1 MNSQS
6 LKFKVAAVVLGVS
19 LVSLTLGATIFYFVK
34 QGESDS
40 KMVDAAGRQRMLSQ
54 AMAKTVLGYTLAKN
68 TLTAAQS
75 QATELDRYITEM
87 RGTYTGM
94 VVKPAKKAGLKIS
107 MHPEKETDIAVP
119 FPATFTRVVGEKF
132 AAGGSFNV
140 DIITKDPINP
150 AQTLKDKTDQEAF
163 AALAANPKQIIMKEV
178 EADGKLYLRYYTA
191 DIAVVDA
198 CASCHT
204 AMKDTKFTVGDMLG
218 IRRFSILFSE
228 NIALGYERLKPD
240 LEEYKVASE
249 VFTQTLAAL
258 KSGGK
263 YPADLKMS
271 QFNTTNGVQNS
282 EGQAKIQEI
291 EAALAEFNASV
302 ERFMASEPGSNEFWE
317 TQSKVLA
324 GANKLRKLSNDLV
337 MMVQLNLGNI
347 AWAIGAMTLIVL
359 LTFVGLFVMLN
370 KTVLSAVLEITKT
383 AHVIAN
389 GDLTQSVRSKRKDEI
404 GKLYGALGQLQQKM
418 ASIIG
423 EISGNTSS
431 IAMASQQ
438 VNSTAQSLSQGASE
452 QAASVEETSASIE
465 EMSASINQNSE
476 NAKVTDGIA
485 ADSAKSAVEGGEAVK
500 ETVEAMRKIAE
511 KITIIEDIA
520 YQTNMLALNAAIEAA
535 RAGDHGKGF
544 AVVAAEVRKLAERSQ
559 TAAGEISSLT
569 GDSVEVAERAGDLL
583 EQMVPDINKTA
594 GLVQE
599 ISAASEEQACGA
611 GQITGAITQ
620 LDKVTQQN
628 AAAAEE
634 LAASS
639 EQMHAQAES
648 LRKLMGFFTIAQ
660 KAKNGEGHTDSLQ
673 ASVNDSNED
682 AATAPLPQAVGYD
695 AEAPDEADFKRF

>member
-1 MNSQS
+1 MNTQT
-6 LKFKVAAVVLGVS
+6 LKFKVATVVLVVS

-68 TLTAAQS
+68 TLQAAK
-75 QATELDRYITEM
+75 TKTLDLDRYITKM
-87 RGTYTGM
+87 RGTYTAL
-94 VVKPAKKAGLKIS
+94 VVKPAKKSGIKIS
-107 MHPEKETDIAVP
+107 MHPEKESNPAMP
-119 FPATFTRVVGEKF
+119 FPATFARIVGEKF
-132 AAGGSFNV
+132 AEGSDFSV
-140 DIITKDPINP
+140 SIIAEDPINP
-150 AQTLKDKTDQEAF
+150 DQRLKDALDKEAF
-163 AALAANPKQIIMKEV
+163 AALAANPKKIIFNEV
-178 EADGKLYLRYYTA
+178 ESDGKLYLRYYTA
-191 DIAVVDA
+191 DTAVVEA

-204 AMKDTKFTVGDMLG
+204 AMKGTEFKVGDMLG
-218 IRRFSILFSE
+218 IRRFSMLFADD
-228 NIALGYERLKPD
+228 IALGHERLNPD
-240 LEEYKVASE
+240 LEEYKTASA

-263 YPADLKMS
+263 YPADLKM
-271 QFNTTNGVQNS
+271 TTFYTTDGAQGP
-282 EGQAKIQEI
+282 ETQAKISEI
-291 EAALAEFNASV
+291 EAELEQFNKTVAQ
-302 ERFMASEPGSNEFWE
+302 FMEAEPGSNLFWE
-317 TQSKVLA
+317 TQSKVLIE
-324 GANKLRKLSNDLV
+324 GNKLRKLSNDLV
-337 MMVQLNLGNI
+337 GMVTLDLGNI
-347 AWAIGAMTLIVL
+347 AWAVGAMTLIVL
-359 LTFVGLFVMLN
+359 LAFFSLFMMLN
-370 KTVLSAVLEITKT
+370 RTVLTAVKDITKT
-383 AHVIAN
+383 AHTIAN
-389 GDLTQSVRSKRKDEI
+389 GDLSKPVTSTRKDEV
-404 GKLYGALGQLQQKM
+404 GMLYGALNQLQQQM
-418 ASIIG
+418 SSCIG
-423 EISGNTSS
+423 KIADNTDS

-485 ADSAKSAVEGGEAVK
+485 ADSAKSAVEGGEAVE
-500 ETVEAMRKIAE
+500 ETVVAMRKIAE

-569 GDSVEVAERAGDLL
+569 GDSVQVAERAGELL

-634 LAASS
+634 LAGSS
-639 EQMHAQAES
+639 EQMHSQAEA

-660 KAKNGEGHTDSLQ
+660 NARDDGM
-673 ASVNDSNED
+673 ASVDMNSPAPSINED
-682 AATAPLPQAVGYD
+682 VEPALPQAVGHD
-695 AEAPDEADFKRF
+695 TEEPNEADFKRF

>member
-1 MNSQS
+1 MNTQT
-6 LKFKVAAVVLGVS
+6 LKFKVATVVMVVS
-19 LVSLTLGATIFYFVK
+19 LVTLALGGTIFYFVK

-68 TLTAAQS
+68 TLQAAK
-75 QATELDRYITEM
+75 TKTLDLDRYITKM
-87 RGTYTGM
+87 RGTYTAL

-107 MHPEKETDIAVP
+107 MHPEKESGPAMV
-119 FPATFTRVVGEKF
+119 FPATFARLVGEKF
-132 AAGGSFNV
+132 ADGSDFSV
-140 DIITKDPINP
+140 SIIAEDPVNP
-150 AQTLKDKTDQEAF
+150 DQKLKDSFDKEAF
-163 AALAANPKQIIMKEV
+163 TALAANPKQVIFNEV
-178 EADGKLYLRYYTA
+178 ESDGKLYLRYYTA
-191 DIAVVDA
+191 DTAVVEA

-204 AMKDTKFTVGDMLG
+204 AMKGTEFKVGDMLG
-218 IRRFSILFSE
+218 IRRFSMLFADD
-228 NIALGYERLKPD
+228 IALGRARLSPD
-240 LEEYKVASE
+240 LEEYKTASAM
-249 VFTQTLAAL
+249 FTQTLAAI
-258 KSGGK
+258 KSGGE
-263 YPADLKMS
+263 YPADLKMTV
-271 QFNTTNGVQNS
+271 FETTHPAVAEAQP
-282 EGQAKIQEI
+282 KISEI
-291 EAALAEFNASV
+291 EAALEQFNQSV
-302 ERFMASEPGSNEFWE
+302 EQFMKAEAGSNIFWE
-317 TQSKVLA
+317 TQSEVLA
-324 GANKLRKLSNDLV
+324 GANKLRTLSNDLV
-337 MMVQLNLGNI
+337 HLVELNLGNI
-347 AWAIGAMTLIVL
+347 AWAVGAMTLVVL
-359 LTFVGLFVMLN
+359 LAFFSLFTMLN
-370 KTVLSAVLEITKT
+370 RTVLSAVKDITET
-383 AHVIAN
+383 ATIIAN
-389 GDLTQSVRSKRKDEI
+389 GDLTKTVSSTRKDEI
-404 GKLYGALGQLQQKM
+404 GMLYGALGKLQQRM
-418 ASIIG
+418 SSIIG
-423 EISGNTSS
+423 EISGNTSN

-452 QAASVEETSASIE
+452 QAASVEETSASVE

-500 ETVEAMRKIAE
+500 ETVDAMRKIAE

-559 TAAGEISSLT
+559 TAAGEISALT
-569 GDSVEVAERAGDLL
+569 GDSVEVAERAGELL

-628 AAAAEE
+628 ASAAEE

-639 EQMHAQAES
+639 EQMHSQAEQ

-660 KAKNGEGHTDSLQ
+660 NARDGEI
-673 ASVNDSNED
+673 ASVDMNSP
-682 AATAPLPQAVGYD
+682 ATAITEGVETALPQAVGHD
-695 AEAPDEADFKRF
+695 TEAPDEADFKRF

>member
-1 MNSQS
+1 MNAQT
-6 LKFKVAAVVLGVS
+6 LKFKVAAVVMVVS
-19 LVSLTLGATIFYFVK
+19 LVTLALGGTIFYFVK
-34 QGESDS
+34 KGESDA

-68 TLTAAQS
+68 TLQAAKTQ
-75 QATELDRYITEM
+75 TLELNRYITKM
-87 RGTYTGM
+87 RGTYTAL

-107 MHPEKETDIAVP
+107 MHPEKESGPAVV
-119 FPATFTRVVGEKF
+119 FPATFARLVGEKF
-132 AAGGSFNV
+132 ADGGNFSV
-140 DIITKDPINP
+140 SIISDDPVNP
-150 AQTLKDKTDQEAF
+150 DQGLKDSFDKTAF
-163 AALAANPKQIIMKEV
+163 AALSANPKQVIFNEV
-178 EADGKLYLRYYTA
+178 ESDGKLYLRYYTA
-191 DIAVVDA
+191 DTAVVEA

-204 AMKDTKFTVGDMLG
+204 AMKGHEFKVGDMLG
-218 IRRFSILFSE
+218 IRRFSMLFAD
-228 NIALGYERLKPD
+228 NIALGHERLNPD
-240 LEEYKVASE
+240 LGEYKTAST

-263 YPADLKMS
+263 YPADLKMTS
-271 QFNTTNGVQNS
+271 FHTTDGAQS
-282 EGQAKIQEI
+282 PEAQAKLSEI
-291 EAALAEFNASV
+291 EAALEQFNKSV
-302 ERFMASEPGSNEFWE
+302 EQFMVAEPGSNHFWE
-317 TQSKVLA
+317 TQHKVLA
-324 GANKLRKLSNDLV
+324 GANTLRTLSNDLV
-337 MMVQLNLGNI
+337 SMVTLDLGNI
-347 AWAIGAMTLIVL
+347 AWAVGAMTLVVL
-359 LTFVGLFVMLN
+359 LAFFSLFMMLN
-370 KTVLSAVLEITKT
+370 RTVLNAVKDITET
-383 AHVIAN
+383 AHIIAN
-389 GDLTQSVRSKRKDEI
+389 GDLTKAVSSTRKDEV
-404 GKLYGALGQLQQKM
+404 GMLYGALGKLQQRLS
-418 ASIIG
+418 SIIG
-423 EISGNTSS
+423 EISGNTSN

-452 QAASVEETSASIE
+452 QAASVEETSASVE

-485 ADSAKSAVEGGEAVK
+485 ADSAKSAVEGGEAVE
-500 ETVEAMRKIAE
+500 ETVVAMRKIAE

-559 TAAGEISSLT
+559 TAAGEISALT
-569 GDSVEVAERAGDLL
+569 GDSVQVAERAGELL

-628 AAAAEE
+628 ASAAEE

-639 EQMHAQAES
+639 EQMHSQAEA

-660 KAKNGEGHTDSLQ
+660 NARDNEM
-673 ASVNDSNED
+673 ASVDMDSP
-682 AATAPLPQAVGYD
+682 AATINEEVESALPQAAGYD
-695 AEAPDEADFKRF
+695 AEAPNEADFKRF